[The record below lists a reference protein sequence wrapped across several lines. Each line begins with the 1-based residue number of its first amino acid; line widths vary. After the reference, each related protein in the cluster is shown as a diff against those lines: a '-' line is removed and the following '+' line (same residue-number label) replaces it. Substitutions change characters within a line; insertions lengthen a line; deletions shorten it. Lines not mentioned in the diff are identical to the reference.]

1 MYDKEPKISHA
12 IEDGILCLTVEGW
25 VSIEDIADYAEIN
38 IDLWANSPR
47 LLYDLRQMRFY
58 DITNESLNTIF
69 DVFFGVGSVR
79 IGGRTAILLR
89 GQEQLLGDV
98 LVKKLQARKVPI
110 DIQVFDSKDEAL
122 VWLQTAD

>member
-1 MYDKEPKISHA
+1 MYEKEPKISHA

-58 DITNESLNTIF
+58 DITNEGLNTVF

>member
-1 MYDKEPKISHA
+1 M
-12 IEDGILCLTVEGW
+12 
-25 VSIEDIADYAEIN
+25 SIEDIADYAEIN

-58 DITNESLNTIF
+58 DITNEGLNTIF